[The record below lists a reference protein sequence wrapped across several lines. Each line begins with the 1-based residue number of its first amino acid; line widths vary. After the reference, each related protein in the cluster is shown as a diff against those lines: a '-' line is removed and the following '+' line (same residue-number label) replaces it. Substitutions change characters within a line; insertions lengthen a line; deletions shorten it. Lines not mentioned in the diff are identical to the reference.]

1 MEERFLL
8 TIKGWMK
15 NEKLITRSSKEKT
28 SNNDDILA

>member
-1 MEERFLL
+1 ML

-15 NEKLITRSSKEKT
+15 NEKLIIRGGKEKT